1 MTPDPSPSPTV
12 ITREDGAHDPGLGEA
27 RNCGCVVVGWGVGGG
42 GRITQEGWEGGP
54 ARLTVVEWVLVLLG
68 AAT

>member
-1 MTPDPSPSPTV
+1 MTQTLHSPTV

-27 RNCGCVVVGWGVGGG
+27 RNCGCVVGG
-42 GRITQEGWEGGP
+42 GRVTQEGWEGP

-68 AAT
+68 AAS